1 MGLPEDNH
9 GLGAAMTAYTLSI
22 VEGDTGGV
30 SSGDDIF
37 SPASP
42 IDFSRLDPYTLLWL
56 TEHGYEEQGRRVVV
70 TPAGHEPEG
79 VHVVASRDVDL

>member
-1 MGLPEDNH
+1 
-9 GLGAAMTAYTLSI
+9 MTAYTLSI
-22 VEGDTGGV
+22 VEGDIVGV

-42 IDFSRLDPYTLLWL
+42 VDFSQLDPYTLLWL
-56 TEHGYEEQGRRVVV
+56 TDHGYEDAGRRVVV

-79 VHVVASRDVDL
+79 VRVVASRDVDL